1 MKYRDFEFQVEKT
14 IPARISLDEGTDVG
28 MNLGFPVIIR
38 QLKNLR
44 FSEFNAT
51 INTVTLEIYPES

>member
-1 MKYRDFEFQVEKT
+1 MEKT

-28 MNLGFPVIIR
+28 IDLGFPVIIR

>member
-1 MKYRDFEFQVEKT
+1 MEKT
-14 IPARISLDEGTDVG
+14 IPARFSIDGGTDVG